1 MHGNSQEFVMTNKT
15 ETWTL
20 NIEGMSC
27 ASCVG
32 RVEKAL
38 GQVAGVDSAS
48 VNFATET
55 ASVAGNNIKLKALLE
70 AVNAAGYKASQTDD
84 GTSHPAPTE
93 KGFDVELLQ
102 VLLCAVLS
110 LPLLVPMLAML
121 FGQNWTLDKWLQLF
135 LATPV
140 QFWFGRRFYLGAWK
154 AFQSGTANMDTLVA
168 LGTSAAYGLSLVLLL
183 SGSGSHELYF
193 EAAAVIIT
201 LVLLGKWL
209 EAKAKRQTTEAIRA
223 LQSLRPETARV
234 IRETAAVEI
243 SIIDLEVG
251 DVLQVRPGEKI
262 PADGI
267 ITEGTTTVDES
278 MLTGENMPVTKTGN
292 DRVTGGAVNLDGQII
307 VKVTATGT
315 ETTLAHIIRLVED
328 AQAAKAPIQKL
339 VDRVSAIFV
348 PAVVLAALVTVLA
361 WGLLTNDWVQATL
374 NAVAVLVIACPCAL
388 GLATPTAIMAGTGVA
403 ARNGILIRDAEALE
417 KAQAITI
424 IAFDKTGTLTEG
436 RPELVSVAALSG
448 SEHDVLQDAFS
459 LQLGSTHPLALA
471 VGNAANTQN
480 LSAIPARDIKALPG
494 KGITGTVEGRS
505 LWLGN
510 GRLMEEIG
518 VDQVAM
524 LATTQTHA
532 VQENTVSWLA
542 EKQDDVMVLRGILQ
556 FQDQLKPTAR
566 TAIARLK
573 AAGIRTLMISGDNL
587 PAARAV
593 ADKLGLD
600 DYRAEVLPQEKA
612 SIISALQDGRQHV
625 GMVGDGINDAPALAT
640 ADVGIAM
647 GSGTDVA
654 METAGITLMHSDP
667 LRVADAIDISR
678 LTFRKIRQ
686 NLFWAF
692 IYNLLG
698 VPLAA
703 FGLLNP
709 MIAGSVM
716 ALSSVSV
723 ISNAL
728 LLRYWHPA
736 SAAKATEPA
745 E

>member
-1 MHGNSQEFVMTNKT
+1 MTNKT

-32 RVEKAL
+32 RVEKTL
-38 GQVAGVDSAS
+38 GQVAGVDNAS

-70 AVNAAGYKASQTDD
+70 AMNAAGYKASQTDD

-102 VLLCAVLS
+102 VLLCTVLS

-140 QFWFGRRFYLGAWK
+140 QFCFGRRFYLGAWK

-243 SIIDLEVG
+243 SINDLEVG

-640 ADVGIAM
+640 AEVGIAM

-716 ALSSVSV
+716 ALSSVCV

-736 SAAKATEPA
+736 SATKATEPA